1 MGVIGRFWNF
11 VAGLFWQGQRS
22 LEKANP
28 EAVYEMAIRKMK
40 LNYQHMH
47 TAVGRLAAERNRLR
61 ALIDKKT
68 QQLAAVEQDLE
79 AALAEAQAGNP
90 NAEELGEDMIREKTA
105 LEGEI
110 GAVRQELTK
119 SEALV
124 SDYLG
129 KLRRLEGQT
138 KELESRRDAMIA
150 KLQSAQARKAFADMV
165 SGMSTS
171 AEEAAVGDIEKHIE
185 GLAAQAD
192 IADEMSGET
201 REEKRAKLRQAST
214 ARAAKSQFQ
223 QMLEARQAAGG
234 GAARPVTVKAQEGKG
249 GL

>member
-1 MGVIGRFWNF
+1 MGVVGRFWNF

-47 TAVGRLAAERNRLR
+47 AAVGRLAAERNRLR

-79 AALAEAQAGNP
+79 AALAEAAAGDTS
-90 NAEELGEDMIREKTA
+90 AEELGEDMIREKTA
-105 LEGEI
+105 LEGEL
-110 GAVRQELTK
+110 GAVRMELTK

-124 SDYLG
+124 GDYLG

-201 REEKRAKLRQAST
+201 REQKRAKLRQAST
-214 ARAAKSQFQ
+214 TRAAKSQFQ
-223 QMLEARQAAGG
+223 QMLEARQAGAGG
-234 GAARPVTVKAQEGKG
+234 TARPVTVKAQEGKG